1 MLMRRK
7 RSWKVAFIWMSVCAM
22 GFTLAFLGAESGFA
36 LKVLLGIPIGAFV
49 GLCVYLAP
57 YGVL

>member
-1 MLMRRK
+1 
-7 RSWKVAFIWMSVCAM
+7 MSVCAM

-57 YGVL
+57 DGVL